1 MRGGENQIKRG
12 GGKYGG
18 ALEMR
23 LEALSVIL
31 FEQNRLPD
39 ECGTAGTKGNKG
51 SREKE
56 DVSSVSLVAEVQRL
70 FSVLTSCARTG
81 NDVTLVWAQKY
92 PGGSY
97 L

>member
-1 MRGGENQIKRG
+1 MGGGESQIKQERG
-12 GGKYGG
+12 EEYGG

-56 DVSSVSLVAEVQRL
+56 DVSSVSLVAEVL
-70 FSVLTSCARTG
+70 G
-81 NDVTLVWAQKY
+81 
-92 PGGSY
+92 
-97 L
+97 